1 MSGTVDKNWRSYVGP
16 GDNGRTITDTD
27 WLAPEFPR
35 DYDDLF
41 KCSRVENLTARG
53 LEIPASRED
62 SVDCVRG
69 RNYQFKGCVLHGSA
83 TIKGAITGWQFD
95 DCVISGTV
103 EAGQFDNYWYPGRPP
118 TCGGV
123 IIHCGTPE
131 GNPIRVKLWDATPP
145 LAMNSEVKITR
156 IPWIVWFPYF
166 CARYVLNRNWRYRKL

>member
-16 GDNGRTITDTD
+16 ADNGRTITDTD

-69 RNYQFKGCVLHGSA
+69 RNYRFVACVMHGSV
-83 TIKGAITGWQFD
+83 TIKGAITGWLLQNCF
-95 DCVISGTV
+95 IAGTV
-103 EAGQFDNYWYPGRPP
+103 EAGQFDNYWYPGRLP

-123 IIHCGTPE
+123 IDRCRGL
-131 GNPIRVKLWDATPP
+131 GGASIRVKLWDATTP
-145 LAMNSEVKITR
+145 LAMNSDVKITR
-156 IPWIVWFPYF
+156 IPWLVWFPYF